1 MTEEDIKQLE
11 EKILLSTI
19 EAELI
24 INLNNKYIDKKVV
37 KRKVL
42 KPQIKKTIVK

>member
-1 MTEEDIKQLE
+1 MTEKDIKDLE
-11 EKILLSTI
+11 ERILHTTI
-19 EAELI
+19 ELELI
-24 INLNNKYIDKKVV
+24 ANLNNKYIDKKVV